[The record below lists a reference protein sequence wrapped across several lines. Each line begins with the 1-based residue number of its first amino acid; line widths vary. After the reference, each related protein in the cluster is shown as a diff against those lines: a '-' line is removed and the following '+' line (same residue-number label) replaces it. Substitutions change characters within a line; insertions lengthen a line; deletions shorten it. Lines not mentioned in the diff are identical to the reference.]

1 MTKTVCTLCDRAE
14 CGVSAA
20 SARIDDESGSV
31 FSVHETRES
40 AKKQIEKFSW
50 RSSTYR
56 IEEHEVKS

>member
-1 MTKTVCTLCDRAE
+1 MGKRVVYVVID
-14 CGVSAA
+14 VN
-20 SARIDDESGSV
+20 DDESGSV